1 MSSKMAVILAAN
13 LARFY
18 QKLDIIQKQQK
29 LKIFDARHVEY
40 DIIKHF
46 AALCQHAVATFFFPP
61 NSPKKG
67 ETHAFLFKTGLTAC
81 HV

>member
-1 MSSKMAVILAAN
+1 MLSKMAAILAAN

-18 QKLDIIQKQQK
+18 QKLDIIQKQRK
-29 LKIFDARHVEY
+29 LKILDARHVEY
-40 DIIKHF
+40 DIIKYF
-46 AALCQHAVATFFFPP
+46 AAFCQHAVATFFLPYL
-61 NSPKKG
+61 PKKR